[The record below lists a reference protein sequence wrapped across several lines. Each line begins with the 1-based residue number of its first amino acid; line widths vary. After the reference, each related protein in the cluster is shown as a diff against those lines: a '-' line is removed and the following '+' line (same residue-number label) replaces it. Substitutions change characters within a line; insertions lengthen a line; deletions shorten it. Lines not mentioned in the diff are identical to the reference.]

1 MDEDGVH
8 EALCN
13 LGGGPST
20 RHNRVREWLADK
32 LHDSFGGRTLTEH
45 PHPLADG
52 TAAGRMDIKHD
63 SAFGH
68 WDIDVTIVSIS
79 TSNAREALRRQ
90 SDPARA
96 LRAGVADKLRTY
108 GPGVL
113 AFAVDDTGA
122 LGAGATRLLRKMA
135 AHLVGEHESARLL
148 LAWRG
153 ELQHIVLQATAG
165 MMQAARGGPRTA

>member
-1 MDEDGVH
+1 M
-8 EALCN
+8 
-13 LGGGPST
+13 
-20 RHNRVREWLADK
+20 
-32 LHDSFGGRTLTEH
+32 
-45 PHPLADG
+45 
-52 TAAGRMDIKHD
+52 
-63 SAFGH
+63 
-68 WDIDVTIVSIS
+68 TIVSIS

-113 AFAVDDTGA
+113 AFAVDDAGA

-165 MMQAARGGPRTA
+165 MMQAARGAPRTA

>member
-1 MDEDGVH
+1 M
-8 EALCN
+8 
-13 LGGGPST
+13 T

-32 LHDSFGGRTLTEH
+32 LRGAFGGRTLTER

-52 TAAGRMDIKHD
+52 TAGGRMDIKHD

-68 WDIDVTIVSIS
+68 WDIDVTIVSVS

-90 SDPARA
+90 TDPARA
-96 LRAGVADKLRTY
+96 LRGGVADKLRTY

-135 AHLVGEHESARLL
+135 VHLVGEHESARLL

-153 ELQHIVLQATAG
+153 ELQHIVLQSTAG
-165 MMQAARGGPRTA
+165 MMQGARGAPRTA

>member
-1 MDEDGVH
+1 M
-8 EALCN
+8 
-13 LGGGPST
+13 T

-32 LHDSFGGRTLTEH
+32 LRDSFGGRTLTEQ
-45 PHPLADG
+45 PHPYANG
-52 TAAGRMDIKHD
+52 TAGGEMDIKHD

-79 TSNAREALRRQ
+79 TSNVREALRRQ
-90 SDPARA
+90 TDPARA
-96 LRAGVADKLRTY
+96 LRGGVADKLRTY

-122 LGAGATRLLRKMA
+122 VGAGATRLLREMA
-135 AHLVGEHESARLL
+135 VHLVGEHESARLL

-153 ELQHIVLQATAG
+153 ELQHIVLQSTAG
-165 MMQAARGGPRTA
+165 MMQAARGVPRTT